1 MKPHLLPEDIE
12 EFLHGKIP
20 LTKAM
25 ETRVESYED
34 DKLVLIA
41 PLAPNHNHLGTAFGG
56 SLAAIATLA
65 GYALLW
71 LELGDKDAHIVIR
84 SSKVSYDRPVRGEI
98 RAICLRPA
106 EGALARFRKNYER
119 SGKGRIRLGVT
130 IAEDDNVCVD
140 FEGIYV
146 AIR

>member
-12 EFLHGKIP
+12 AFLHGKIP
-20 LTKAM
+20 VTKAM
-25 ETRVESYED
+25 EIRVESYED
-34 DKLVLIA
+34 DRLVITA
-41 PLAPNHNHLGTAFGG
+41 PLAANHNHLGTAFGG

-71 LELGDKDAHIVIR
+71 LELGDKEAHIVIR

-98 RAICLRPA
+98 RAVCVRPA
-106 EGALARFRKNYER
+106 ESTLTRFRKNYER
-119 SGKGRIRLGVT
+119 SGKGRIKLGVT
-130 IAEDDNVCVD
+130 IVEEDNVCVD

>member
-12 EFLHGKIP
+12 AFLHGKIP
-20 LTKAM
+20 VTKAM
-25 ETRVESYED
+25 EIRVESYGD
-34 DKLVLIA
+34 DRLVITA
-41 PLAPNHNHLGTAFGG
+41 PLAANHNHLGTAFGG

-98 RAICLRPA
+98 RAICVRPA
-106 EGALARFRKNYER
+106 ESTLTRFRKNYER
-119 SGKGRIRLGVT
+119 SGKGRIKLGVT
-130 IAEDDNVCVD
+130 IAEEDNVCVD

>member
-12 EFLHGKIP
+12 NFLYGKIP

-25 ETRVESYED
+25 EMRVEYYED
-34 DKLVLIA
+34 DKLVITA
-41 PLAPNHNHLGTAFGG
+41 PLSVNHNHLGTAFGG

-71 LELGDKDAHIVIR
+71 LELGDKEAHIVIR

-98 RAICLRPA
+98 RAICLRPSEA
-106 EGALARFRKNYER
+106 TLARFRKNYER
-119 SGKGRIRLGVT
+119 SGKGRIKLGVT
-130 IAEDDNVCVD
+130 IEEEGNVCVD